1 MEIFLIVA
9 LGIVIYAVTKWYR
22 ARDKPLDPDLFDSP
36 EKRERRR
43 KLKEDFFDNDGLGG
57 D

>member
-1 MEIFLIVA
+1 MEIFLFIV
-9 LGIVIYAVTKWYR
+9 LGIGIFAVTKWYR
-22 ARDKPLDPDLFDSP
+22 GRDKPLDPDLFDSP

>member
-1 MEIFLIVA
+1 MENFLIIA

-22 ARDKPLDPDLFDSP
+22 GRDKPLDPDLFDSP
-36 EKRERRR
+36 EKKQRR
-43 KLKEDFFDNDGLGG
+43 KEWWDVGDLGG

>member
-1 MEIFLIVA
+1 MEKFLIVA

-22 ARDKPLDPDLFDSP
+22 GRDKPLDPDLFDSP
-36 EKRERRR
+36 EKKERRR
-43 KLKEDFFDNDGLGG
+43 NFFDNDDGLGG

>member
-1 MEIFLIVA
+1 MEIFLIIA

-22 ARDKPLDPDLFDSP
+22 GRDKPLDPDLFDSP

>member
-1 MEIFLIVA
+1 MEILLIIA

-22 ARDKPLDPDLFDSP
+22 GRDKPLDPDLFDSP
-36 EKRERRR
+36 EKKQRR
-43 KLKEDFFDNDGLGG
+43 KEWWDAGDFGG